1 MKKVGSNIWEELG
14 RREEL
19 IRNAYDKAKVV
30 LKPKQG
36 LSLALEEA
44 NVLVA
49 GLKSTKLPSDAAFER
64 RCRRFM

>member
-36 LSLALEEA
+36 LSLDWKRQTHLLQ
-44 NVLVA
+44 V
-49 GLKSTKLPSDAAFER
+49 
-64 RCRRFM
+64 